1 MPTMLNDDGMTGNA
15 RVDAAL
21 KKGNGQKPHNEGPA
35 GPSMANSAKQK
46 AAELKE
52 KTGGLIGHWPYT
64 SVIATFALG
73 LFFGAMAGGK

>member
-1 MPTMLNDDGMTGNA
+1 MLSDDGMTGNA

-21 KKGNGQKPHNEGPA
+21 KKAKGNGSKEA
-35 GPSMANSAKQK
+35 SAAPSAAESAKKMASDASEQ
-46 AAELKE
+46 AR
-52 KTGGLIGHWPYT
+52 GFIGHWPYT